1 MSDRRSPQNDN
12 PLLMA
17 AATILNLGN
26 YSATYG
32 SLTAAIG
39 PIMSMSM
46 SPIMVPCG
54 TVPCGGGGAV
64 TADTLA
70 PAVSTIKRTLA
81 ARINIDAKLAALGKA
96 RQIVATRFQAKEPR
110 YRGAFRAT

>member
-1 MSDRRSPQNDN
+1 MSDRRSPQNDY
-12 PLLMA
+12 PLLIA

-32 SLTAAIG
+32 LLTAAIG
-39 PIMSMSM
+39 PIRSMSM

-54 TVPCGGGGAV
+54 TVPCGGGGAI

-81 ARINIDAKLAALGKA
+81 PRINIDAKLAALGKA
-96 RQIVATRFQAKEPR
+96 RQIVATRFQAKETR

>member
-12 PLLMA
+12 PLLIA

-32 SLTAAIG
+32 LLTAAIG

-46 SPIMVPCG
+46 SMSPIM
-54 TVPCGGGGAV
+54 VPCGGGGAV

-81 ARINIDAKLAALGKA
+81 PRINIDAKLAALGKA
-96 RQIVATRFQAKEPR
+96 RQIVATRFQAKETR